1 MAAAVIDRV
10 SAALGAGQFDAVAG
24 VLDEAELC
32 SPSANVLDNG
42 WPAAMHLLSHIYN
55 GNHADARMLY
65 KRLPNGVKAQPEVG
79 AAPGPLRTLATSA
92 DQAACTQH
100 VHSPRTP
107 PLDCLY
113 EAYELYRV
121 AHAAP
126 T

>member
-1 MAAAVIDRV
+1 MDRV

-42 WPAAMHLLSHIYN
+42 WPAAMHLLAHIYN

-79 AAPGPLRTLATSA
+79 RAPRMHRSVASPHAHLARAQETAYRYYSRNAACDDLRTL
-92 DQAACTQH
+92 
-100 VHSPRTP
+100 
-107 PLDCLY
+107 PL
-113 EAYELYRV
+113 ESG
-121 AHAAP
+121 
-126 T
+126 